1 MKNIIDKRIIALYHD
16 LRRLYGRPQNQWKL
30 WCQRPKNLASREE
43 VIIGA
48 ILTQRTSW
56 RNVELAIGALKKE
69 RVLRLASMYKLA
81 QGNPAKLK
89 FLIRSCGF
97 SRTKVGYLKNIAEY
111 FIDNKGPLAMVNK
124 SWPQIRRELLK
135 VRGVGPETADS
146 ILLYAL
152 DKPVFVIDEY
162 TKRLVRAKH
171 LTKKNLSYDYLQN
184 FFMKNLPRSY
194 QLYQDFHALIIVW
207 GKAVGGKKS

>member
-1 MKNIIDKRIIALYHD
+1 MICVVYMAAPRISGNCGVSGPKIWRRAKRSLLARF
-16 LRRLYGRPQNQWKL
+16 LR
-30 WCQRPKNLASREE
+30 
-43 VIIGA
+43 
-48 ILTQRTSW
+48 
-56 RNVELAIGALKKE
+56 KE
-69 RVLRLASMYKLA
+69 PVRRLASMYKLA

-207 GKAVGGKKS
+207 CKAVGGKKS